1 MEVRSTRRRWIGSF
15 TLDAKGTAATPAGRR
30 YRTAQSR
37 AALAF
42 LPLQIKPR
50 RACKL
55 AKSPLPV
62 SITGACQCNRHF
74 IGFTS
79 PAASWIVDVSSG
91 NPKHQGGTCL
101 APRAPT
107 EHLARRPSSRYNLP
121 MTEKLP
127 FKTEMA
133 FAYGEAAEMVPGVQ
147 RLVANN
153 PGPFTFKGTN
163 TYLVGQKTLTVID
176 PGPVDGAHLAAIL
189 EAANGR
195 PIATIVITHTH
206 KDHVEGLAALR
217 AATGA
222 KSAGFGRAAALM
234 SGGDHP
240 TPTGAEF
247 VFPDFAPDIVIRH
260 GDRIEGIDHA
270 LVALHTP
277 GHAPDHLCF
286 ALEGFPAAALFSGD
300 HVMAWNTS
308 VVAPPEGHMA
318 AYLASLELLIG
329 RPETVYL
336 PGHGGR
342 LADPQRMVRAFL
354 LHRRWREQAILAAIR
369 SGRDGSPAAVGTST
383 TIRQIVPVVYPELD
397 AHLLT
402 AATLSVQ
409 AHVEHLMERGLVSMT
424 DPGPSSGPWDRA
436 LTAV

>member
-1 MEVRSTRRRWIGSF
+1 
-15 TLDAKGTAATPAGRR
+15 
-30 YRTAQSR
+30 
-37 AALAF
+37 
-42 LPLQIKPR
+42 
-50 RACKL
+50 
-55 AKSPLPV
+55 
-62 SITGACQCNRHF
+62 
-74 IGFTS
+74 
-79 PAASWIVDVSSG
+79 
-91 NPKHQGGTCL
+91 
-101 APRAPT
+101 
-107 EHLARRPSSRYNLP
+107 
-121 MTEKLP
+121 MTDKIP

-133 FAYGEAAEMVPGVQ
+133 FAYGEAAEMVPGVR

-176 PGPVDGAHLAAIL
+176 PGPADGAHLAAIL

-206 KDHVEGLAALR
+206 KDHVEGLAALQ

-222 KSAGFGRAAALM
+222 KSAGFGRTAPLI
-234 SGGDHP
+234 SGGNDP
-240 TPTGAEF
+240 TPTGSEF

-260 GDRIEGIDHA
+260 GERIEDIDHA

-329 RPETVYL
+329 RSETVYL

-369 SGRDGSPAAVGTST
+369 SGHDGSPTAVGTST
-383 TIRQIVPVVYPELD
+383 TIRKIVPVVYPELD

-409 AHVEHLMERGLVSMT
+409 AHVEHLMERGLVSTT
-424 DPGPSSGPWDRA
+424 DPVPSSGPWDRA
-436 LTAV
+436 LTAA